1 MGPERSGIQSGVWR
15 EISRV
20 SMSVRPPSQPA
31 IRPIAGKDPP
41 IQLGDLREV
50 TDVYHG

>member
-1 MGPERSGIQSGVWR
+1 VAGDLQGLDVCAAPE
-15 EISRV
+15 
-20 SMSVRPPSQPA
+20 PA
-31 IRPIAGKDPP
+31 RNQADAGKDPP